1 MTLILDALA
10 FIVLIMVVVG
20 VHEGGHFLTAK
31 ASGIRVDEF
40 AIGFGPRILQR
51 QRGETVY
58 AVRALPLGGFVKM
71 PGMSELEQDDGGD
84 RGFMRAPV
92 SRQIIVIL
100 AGVTC
105 NFIFAGLLFGVIS
118 IPGHAPQVFDTGSAF
133 SAGLRNG
140 DIITAVNGNAVD
152 SRDSKAQSDALRA
165 ATGQSQGRP
174 IQVSYKR
181 ASDGAT
187 VQTAVRPYLSVVDL
201 DSSQP
206 AVGSTGKNIAQVAV
220 DTINGNAVGT
230 GDPAYLLGAG
240 RAVTITGHAVDDGSV
255 AVHGTIVGAVTD
267 QNGDGTLGRITASWR
282 IGYVGGYEG
291 RSVPSALFHGFT
303 DLPNQVAT
311 QFRAVYDVLTIP
323 NSGGVSN
330 FQGPL
335 GIAHDTATAT
345 QSGWLTFL
353 GFMALI
359 SLSLGIVNLL
369 PIPPFDG
376 GRFAII
382 IAGAL
387 ARRRVAPR
395 LEMGFIVAGMMLILT
410 LFLVITLNDIRSF

>member
-1 MTLILDALA
+1 VTLLLDIAA

-71 PGMSELEQDDGGD
+71 PGMSELEQDDGGE

-100 AGVTC
+100 AGVTF
-105 NFIFAGLLFGVIS
+105 NFIFAGLLFGIIS
-118 IPGHAPQVFDTGSAF
+118 IPGHDPQVFDTGGAYA
-133 SAGLRNG
+133 AGLRNG
-140 DIITAVNGNAVD
+140 DLITSVMGQPVD
-152 SRDSKAQSDALRA
+152 TTDSKAQSDALRT
-165 ATGQSQGRP
+165 ATGQTHGAP
-174 IQVSYKR
+174 IQVSYRR
-181 ASDGAT
+181 ASDGT
-187 VQTAVRPYLSVVDL
+187 IVQTTVRPYLSVADF

-206 AVGSTGKNIAQVAV
+206 VTASNGKPLNQFVV
-220 DTINGNAVGT
+220 DTIDGKPVAT
-230 GDPAYLLGAG
+230 GDPATLLGAG
-240 RAVTITGHAVDDGSV
+240 RPVQVIGHAVDDRSV
-255 AVHGTIVGAVTD
+255 TVTATLSRAVTD
-267 QNGDGTLGRITASWR
+267 QNGDATIGRITAAWR

-291 RSVPSALFHGFT
+291 RSVASALLHGFT
-303 DLPNQVAT
+303 DLPKQVAT
-311 QFRAVYDVLTIP
+311 QVRAVYDVLTTP

-330 FQGPL
+330 FQGPI

-345 QSGWLTFL
+345 QAGWLTFL

-382 IAGAL
+382 VAGAL
-387 ARRRVAPR
+387 ARRRLAPR
-395 LEMGFIVAGMMLILT
+395 LEMGFIVAGVMLILT
-410 LFLVITLNDIRSF
+410 LFVVITLNDIRSF